1 MAFYEE
7 ERFPVQKPE
16 NFFETFAL
24 MGNNHSNLSNE
35 FPGEQRKTVFAF
47 ISRTGAT
54 DSGTVKLVSRKPSM
68 SGNGHFKIIR
78 SVRTPTK
85 NQGRAEARPWLIED
99 LF

>member
-1 MAFYEE
+1 
-7 ERFPVQKPE
+7 
-16 NFFETFAL
+16 
-24 MGNNHSNLSNE
+24 MGNNNANLSNE
-35 FPGEQRKTVFAF
+35 FLGEQRKTVFAF

-68 SGNGHFKIIR
+68 GNGHFKIIR